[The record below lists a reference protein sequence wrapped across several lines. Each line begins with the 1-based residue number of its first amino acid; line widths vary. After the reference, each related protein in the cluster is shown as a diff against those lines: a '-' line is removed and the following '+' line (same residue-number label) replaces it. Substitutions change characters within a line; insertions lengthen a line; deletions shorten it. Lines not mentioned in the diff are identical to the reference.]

1 MAVTAKSEADG
12 DSAAGD
18 LPYIDHRHS
27 LRTGATITAAFGRD
41 QRRAVSLIV
50 PAPVRRSGRRVVDG
64 VDRQHLERVLLDRGS
79 VSEAGGADRTQSQLP
94 DLAIEGRPFR
104 GRQIGITKWVK

>member
-41 QRRAVSLIV
+41 QAVQFLLSFLLLSDVPGAGSSTASIVNISNGCCSTGAASARQAARTAHSLSCPIW
-50 PAPVRRSGRRVVDG
+50 P
-64 VDRQHLERVLLDRGS
+64 
-79 VSEAGGADRTQSQLP
+79 
-94 DLAIEGRPFR
+94 
-104 GRQIGITKWVK
+104 